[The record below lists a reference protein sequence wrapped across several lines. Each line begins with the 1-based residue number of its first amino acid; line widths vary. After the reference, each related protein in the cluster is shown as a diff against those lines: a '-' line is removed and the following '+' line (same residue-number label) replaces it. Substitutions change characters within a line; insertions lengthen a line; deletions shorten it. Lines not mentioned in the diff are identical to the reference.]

1 MACWELGIQLKRDWL
16 PELEKAGAKLIVVGI
31 GSAESAKTFA
41 EQVQLPTEV
50 LYGDDEAALYK
61 AIGMVNSDFDEPG
74 GERGRRMLTDATVE
88 AIKKRNGRPVK
99 LFGLIDLPF
108 LYTNDDLE
116 AATKIYKP
124 LMPQGEQV
132 MDKTLVQGGVVV
144 FQGNQQVFMHKDI
157 SVGVHAELSD
167 VLEAVNKFVFP
178 KFW

>member
-41 EQVQLPTEV
+41 EQVQLPTEI
-50 LYGDDEAALYK
+50 LFGDDEASLYK
-61 AIGMVNSDFDEPG
+61 ALGMVNSDFSEPG
-74 GERGRRMLTDATVE
+74 GERGRRMLTDETIE
-88 AIKKRNGRPVK
+88 AIKKRNGRP
-99 LFGLIDLPF
+99 LTFFGLFDLP

-116 AATKIYKP
+116 AAKDIYKP
-124 LMPQGEQV
+124 LMPQGDQV

-144 FQGNQQVFMHKDI
+144 FQGNQEVFMHKDS

-167 VLEAVNKFVFP
+167 VLEAVNKWVFP
-178 KFW
+178 KLW